1 MTRIIAIANQKGGV
15 GKTTTVINLGASLAV
30 NDREVLLIDLDP
42 QANATGGF
50 GMSGSEGP
58 GIAELLLG
66 RAVIADVVRRTELDG
81 LYLIPGSQELA
92 GLEIELASSEY
103 REFLLAEAIE
113 KGLEKFDYVL
123 IDCPPSLGLLTLN
136 ALVASTEVLVA
147 MQSEFY
153 ALEGLTHLL
162 RTVRN
167 VRSLWNPG
175 LKINGVLLTMYDGR
189 LRLNR
194 EVADEVEGHLG
205 GALYETRIPRNVKLS
220 EAPSYGKPVIL
231 YDARSTG
238 ALSYLELAREVLKR

>member
-1 MTRIIAIANQKGGV
+1 MTRIISIANQKGGV

-30 NDREVLLIDLDP
+30 NDREVLLIDMDP

-50 GMSGSEGP
+50 GMTDEAGP

-66 RAVIADVVRRTELDG
+66 KAGIDEVTRRTEMEG
-81 LYLIPGSQELA
+81 LCIIPGSKELA

-103 REFLLAEAIE
+103 REFVLAEALE
-113 KGLEKFDYVL
+113 KGLDRYDYVL

-194 EVADEVEGHLG
+194 EVAEEVEGHLG

-220 EAPSYGKPVIL
+220 EAPSYGKPVLL